1 MSKNIFLIF
10 NIRGM
15 AQMNNNNLNI
25 EIQQLK
31 QPNIINDDDEINTNI
46 NKDESKEE
54 SNEEKKEEVKE
65 EIKEEKIDLID

>member
-1 MSKNIFLIF
+1 
-10 NIRGM
+10 M

-54 SNEEKKEEVKE
+54 SKKKIKKKLKKKVK
-65 EIKEEKIDLID
+65 KKK